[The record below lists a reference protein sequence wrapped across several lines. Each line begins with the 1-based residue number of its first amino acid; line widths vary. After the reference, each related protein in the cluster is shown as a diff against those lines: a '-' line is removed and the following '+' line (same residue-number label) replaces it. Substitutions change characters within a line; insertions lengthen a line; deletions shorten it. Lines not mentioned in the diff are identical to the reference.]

1 MAIRYHVAERK
12 DPMMKSLPR
21 ELRDYAVSL
30 YRRLHQIPEIGFD
43 LYKTVAEVKK
53 ELDAM
58 GIPYSE
64 AYEQCSLVGYIG
76 DKENLPTLGL
86 RADTSA

>member
-53 ELDAM
+53 ELA
-58 GIPYSE
+58 
-64 AYEQCSLVGYIG
+64 
-76 DKENLPTLGL
+76 
-86 RADTSA
+86 